1 MLIEAGAVAPEDPRP
16 HARATFDAKKFAQL
30 LTDVPRLVSG
40 KEICARFG
48 MTSTELAALEQDG
61 VIHPRSTI
69 AGARRRWLPSDGEA
83 LMEELHH
90 HSVRSPEAEAGK
102 GWVSIQT
109 AQSQTGLRVGDIL
122 TGIRSGAIPLLQT
135 NPAAGYQGY
144 HVSVADVLAYADQLP
159 DRERLSGEMSLAEF
173 GRSIGVREIDRLMAL
188 VETGDLPAR
197 ALVHPVT
204 RRPQMRVDEQAMAA
218 FTHRFLTLGMIQSEF
233 GLSPNSAR
241 TLLRD
246 AGITAYTSAGQT
258 FDRLFLRAQVEA
270 ELTLKPKLRD

>member
-1 MLIEAGAVAPEDPRP
+1 MLIEAGAVASEDPRP

-61 VIHPRSTI
+61 AIHPRSTI

-83 LMEELHH
+83 LLQELTH
-90 HSVRSPEAEAGK
+90 HSDRSPDAAAEK
-102 GWVSIQT
+102 GWVPIQT
-109 AQSQTGLRVGDIL
+109 AQSQTGVRVGDIL
-122 TGIRSGAIPLLQT
+122 TGIRSRAIAMCQVDPD
-135 NPAAGYQGY
+135 AGYQGF
-144 HVSVADVLAYADQLP
+144 HVSMANVLNYADQLP
-159 DRERLSGEMSLAEF
+159 DRDRLSGEMSLAEF
-173 GRSIGVREIDRLMAL
+173 GRSIGIREMDRMKAL
-188 VETGDLPAR
+188 AESGDLPAR
-197 ALVHPVT
+197 AVVHPVT